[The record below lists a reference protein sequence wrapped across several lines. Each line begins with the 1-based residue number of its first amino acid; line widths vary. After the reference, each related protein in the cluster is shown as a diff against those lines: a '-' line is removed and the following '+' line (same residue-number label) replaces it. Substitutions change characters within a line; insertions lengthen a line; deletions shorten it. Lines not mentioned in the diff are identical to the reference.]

1 MICCNPLAS
10 GYSDAN
16 GRFTQIRHNF
26 ALRSAQLTNLL
37 FLARS
42 MSVNTAN
49 TGCLCGATG
58 PTSKDEIR
66 WGELEYARAYV
77 GTYYVNAM

>member
-1 MICCNPLAS
+1 MICCNPPLLS
-10 GYSDAN
+10 GYGGAN
-16 GRFTQIRHNF
+16 GQNRHNF
-26 ALRSAQLTNLL
+26 ALSSAQLTNML

-42 MSVNTAN
+42 MSVNTAK

-58 PTSKDEIR
+58 TTSKDEIR